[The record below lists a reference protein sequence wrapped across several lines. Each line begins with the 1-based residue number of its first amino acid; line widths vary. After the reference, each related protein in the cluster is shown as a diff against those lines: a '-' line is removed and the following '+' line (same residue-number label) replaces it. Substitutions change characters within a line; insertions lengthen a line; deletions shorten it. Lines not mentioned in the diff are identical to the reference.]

1 MLFLESGSLFPS
13 KKEKFEHIK
22 DLYLE
27 AMKKEAEM
35 LRLTT
40 NSKSSL
46 PAVAVDVLK
55 ELNGKRPTRSYS
67 DFRGDRKTFSPEE
80 NYEVA
85 RAMAIADKRSLF
97 LDEIALNLME
107 EAISQ
112 SVDVISVDEPTFSR
126 RSDTNPGLPW
136 PEFRDQVLRPL
147 QLNEKDTLYPEFNI
161 FFDIVY
167 PETTVK
173 LDLYSSKSW
182 RGFTKCKTRGASKFN
197 SEHKRLAKSIQRVL
211 SDQLTRR
218 NMADLYRNY
227 PLEPGWTSEEVKRVL
242 YSFKVLDVNVNSNE
256 LKTAHLLG
264 LDNYVE
270 VSRGYKLRLHFDICE
285 QCKSVAGVRLYSD
298 MSSSDASFDRE
309 IQDHVNQ
316 VIDDFHGK
324 RADGICKK
332 MNRHLE
338 RFYTF

>member
-13 KKEKFEHIK
+13 KKQKFEHIK

-40 NSKSSL
+40 NSKSPL

-55 ELNGKRPTRSYS
+55 ELNGKKPTRSYS
-67 DFRGDRKTFSPEE
+67 DLRRDRKSLSPEE

-85 RAMAIADKRSLF
+85 RAMALADEQSLF
-97 LDEIALNLME
+97 LDGIALNLME
-107 EAISQ
+107 EAISE
-112 SVDVISVDEPTFSR
+112 SVNVISVDEPTFR
-126 RSDTNPGLPW
+126 RSDTDPGLYW
-136 PEFRDQVLRPL
+136 PEFRDQILRPL
-147 QLNEKDTLYPEFNI
+147 KLTEKDTMYPDFNI
-161 FFDIVY
+161 YFDIVY

-197 SEHKRLAKSIQRVL
+197 SDHKNLAKSIQRVL

-227 PLEPGWTSEEVKRVL
+227 PLEPAWTDEEVKKVQ
-242 YSFKVLDVNVNSNE
+242 YTFKILDVDLNYKQ
-256 LKTAHLLG
+256 LRTAHLLTTDEYLEIG
-264 LDNYVE
+264 SGGRL
-270 VSRGYKLRLHFDICE
+270 KLHFDICE
-285 QCKSVAGVRLYSD
+285 KCKGVNGVRLYSD
-298 MSSSDASFDRE
+298 SSPSDADWDRE
-309 IQDHVNQ
+309 IQNLVNQ
-316 VIDDFHGK
+316 TIDRIHGERSK
-324 RADGICKK
+324 GICNK
-332 MNRHLE
+332 MNLHLQ

>member
-35 LRLTT
+35 LRITT
-40 NSKSSL
+40 NGKSSL

-55 ELNGKRPTRSYS
+55 ELNGKMPARYYS
-67 DFRGDRKTFSPEE
+67 DLRGDRKSLSPEE

-85 RAMAIADKRSLF
+85 RAMAIAEKQSLF
-97 LDEIALNLME
+97 FDEIALNLME
-107 EAISQ
+107 EAISE
-112 SVDVISVDEPTFSR
+112 SVDVISVDEPTFR
-126 RSDTNPGLPW
+126 RSDTDPGLDW
-136 PEFRDQVLRPL
+136 PEFRDQILRPL

-161 FFDIVY
+161 YFDIVY
-167 PETTVK
+167 SETTVK

-197 SEHKRLAKSIQRVL
+197 SDHKRLAKSIQRVL

-218 NMADLYRNY
+218 NMADLYRDH
-227 PLEPGWTSEEVKRVL
+227 PLEPGWTSEEVKRVH
-242 YSFKVLDVNVNSNE
+242 YSFKILDVNVNSNE
-256 LKTAHLLG
+256 LQRAHLLSR
-264 LDNYVE
+264 DEYIE
-270 VSRGYKLRLHFDICE
+270 VSRGYKLRLHVDICE
-285 QCKSVAGVRLYSD
+285 KCKGVAGVRLYSD
-298 MSSSDASFDRE
+298 SSSSDASFDRE

-332 MNRHLE
+332 MNLHLQ